1 MTEERTSGP
10 KIRDVRLA
18 LTSTSGQ
25 RMSLREIRPA
35 VFFDRDGTLISDV
48 GYIRRSEDVE
58 LIRDAAGAVR
68 RVNYALWPV
77 IVVTNQSA
85 IARGLITEEEYE
97 RVKDALDDQLAER
110 GAYIN
115 AHYFCPHHPDF
126 SGPCGCRKPG
136 TELFDRAMADHAVSP
151 ATSVF
156 IGDRWRDIEP
166 ALHYGAR
173 GILVPSAAT
182 PPEDLERA
190 TREMEVAR
198 TLTDAVHLFLPS

>member
-18 LTSTSGQ
+18 LTRTSEH
-25 RMSLREIRPA
+25 RMSLHEIRSA
-35 VFFDRDGTLISDV
+35 VFLDRDGTLISDV
-48 GYIRRSEDVE
+48 GYIRRAEDVE
-58 LIRDAAGAVR
+58 LIRDAASAVR
-68 RVNYALWPV
+68 RMNYALWPV

-85 IARGLITEEEYE
+85 IARGLMSEEEYE
-97 RVKDALDDQLAER
+97 QVKDALDDQLAER

-126 SGPCGCRKPG
+126 TGPCECRKPG
-136 TELFDRAMADHAVSP
+136 AELFDRAMADHGVSP

-156 IGDRWRDIEP
+156 VGDRWRDIEP
-166 ALHYGAR
+166 ALRYGAR

-182 PPEDLERA
+182 PPEDLARA
-190 TREMEVAR
+190 DKEMEVAR
-198 TLTDAVHLFLPS
+198 TLTDAVRLFLPT